1 MVNKLYIGIFLILTI
16 TIACSEN
23 AQKKEQRTV
32 KKRPN
37 ILLVISDD
45 QSWPH
50 VSAYGDRA
58 ILTPAFDRLASEG
71 ILFNNAF
78 AASPGCSPSRAALLT
93 GLNCWQLKDAGTHG
107 SGFPSEFEVL
117 PDLLEAAG
125 YAVGFSGKGWGPG
138 NYKVSGRTR
147 NPAGPEFSDT
157 KMESPEGIS
166 TIDYAANFSGFLAKK
181 KEDQPFFFWVGTH
194 EPHRKYKKGI
204 GISSGMN
211 SEDVTVPGF
220 LPEVD
225 EVRSDLLDYGF
236 EIQWAD
242 GHLQRIVRTL
252 EERGELDNTLI
263 VYTADNGM
271 PFPRAKANVYEY
283 GIHVPLAIRWGDQVQ
298 SGRVSNDLVS
308 LVDLFPTFLDA
319 AQVDYPDYPIEGV
332 SLFAGLTGKSPFSRD
347 AIYASRERHSSSRWN
362 NLGYPQRCIRTHQY
376 LYIRNF
382 AADRWPAGDPRE
394 LNNSGQLDLSRYA
407 YHDIDEADA
416 NFLIRN
422 QDDPAYAELVSLAVE
437 KRPAEELY
445 DIVKDPACLVN
456 LAQDTAYTNEVL
468 DLRYRLGGYL
478 MQTSDPRA
486 IGNGESIFERYPRLA
501 GPNRQFPMPD
511 AEINSEA
518 H

>member
-1 MVNKLYIGIFLILTI
+1 MDMKLYVPFFLILTI
-16 TIACSEN
+16 LGCSGD
-23 AQKKEQRTV
+23 AQKNEPPV
-32 KKRPN
+32 AKKKPN
-37 ILLVISDD
+37 ILLIITDD

-50 VSAYGDRA
+50 ASAYGDQA
-58 ILTPAFDRLASEG
+58 ISTPAFDRLANEG
-71 ILFNNAF
+71 VLFNNAF

-107 SGFPSEFEVL
+107 SGFPSAFNVL

-125 YAVGFSGKGWGPG
+125 YAVAFSGKGWGPG

-147 NPAGPEFSDT
+147 NPAGPEFSSR

-166 TIDYAANFSGFLAKK
+166 TTDYAANFSGFLSTRR
-181 KEDQPFFFWVGTH
+181 EDQPFFFWVGIH

-204 GISSGMN
+204 GVSSGMN
-211 SEDVTVPGF
+211 PEDVIVPGF
-220 LPEVD
+220 LPDVD

-242 GHLQRIVRTL
+242 RHLQRILHTL
-252 EERGELDNTLI
+252 EEQGELDNTLI

-283 GIHVPLAIRWGDQVQ
+283 GIHVPLAIRWGGEVRG
-298 SGRVSNDLVS
+298 GRVSDDLIS
-308 LVDLFPTFLDA
+308 LLDLFPTFLDA
-319 AQVDYPDYPIEGV
+319 AQVAYPDYPIEGI
-332 SLFAGLTGKSPFSRD
+332 SLFEGLTRQSSFPRD

-362 NLGYPQRCIRTHQY
+362 NLGYPQRCIRTNRY

-382 AADRWPAGDPRE
+382 AADRWPAGNPRE
-394 LNNSGQLDLSRYA
+394 LNQSGRLDLSRYA
-407 YHDIDEADA
+407 YHDIDEAAD

-422 QDDPAYAELVSLAVE
+422 QDNPEYAELFRLSVG

-445 DIVKDPACLVN
+445 DMVKDPACLVN
-456 LAQDTAYTNEVL
+456 LASDTAYAEEVA

-478 MQTSDPRA
+478 MQTSDPRVT
-486 IGNGESIFERYPRLA
+486 GNGELIFEQYPRLA
-501 GPNRQFPMPD
+501 GPIRQFPAPD
-511 AEINSEA
+511 AESGSEA